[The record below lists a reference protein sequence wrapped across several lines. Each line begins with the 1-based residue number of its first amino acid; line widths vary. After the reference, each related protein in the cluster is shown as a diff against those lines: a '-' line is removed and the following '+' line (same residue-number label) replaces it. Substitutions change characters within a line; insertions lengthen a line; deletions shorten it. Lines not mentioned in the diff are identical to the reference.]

1 MKKKTLIAV
10 LLLLISALPL
20 QAAKDRARLVGTW
33 VFQREVDRR
42 ADGSPAPAD
51 ASAPDSVGLLTYTE
65 DGYVSVVIMP
75 KGRHW
80 ETDTATIA
88 ELRDT
93 LGNGT
98 AYAGRY
104 EVDEAQHTVTHIPA
118 VTLEPAYEHKRLVRH
133 YVLSGESLKL
143 SGTFDYRGETLHF
156 ELTWVRPDRKENGGR
171 ARR

>member
-1 MKKKTLIAV
+1 LAG
-10 LLLLISALPL
+10 
-20 QAAKDRARLVGTW
+20 DY
-33 VFQREVDRR
+33 E
-42 ADGSPAPAD
+42 
-51 ASAPDSVGLLTYTE
+51 GLLTYTG

-133 YVLSGESLKL
+133 ALSGDSLKL
-143 SGTFDYRGETLHF
+143 SGTFDHQGETIHF
-156 ELTWVRPDRKENGGR
+156 ELT
-171 ARR
+171 